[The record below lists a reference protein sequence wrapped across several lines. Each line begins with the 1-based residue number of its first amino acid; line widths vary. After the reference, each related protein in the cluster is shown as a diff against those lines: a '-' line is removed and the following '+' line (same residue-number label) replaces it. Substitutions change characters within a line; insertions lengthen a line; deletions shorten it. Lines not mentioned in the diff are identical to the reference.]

1 MRAVIFA
8 NGIMNQWPMGFELS
22 PGGDLIIAVDG
33 GFKHC
38 RQWNVRPHIIV
49 GDMDSI
55 DPSDLP
61 AQGRGEI
68 EVQRFPARKDETD
81 LHLALQVAIDRNVG
95 GIVILGALGARW
107 DMTFS
112 NVLILLAPFL
122 RHVHVRILESHYE
135 FFCLHG
141 CQKIDLHEKP
151 GHTVSLIPLAGPVKG
166 IRLSGFEYTLENE
179 TLSVG
184 TTRGISNLFKD
195 ENAEIEIKGGHLLV
209 VIDRTRVNRNLMAGL
224 PGSGI

>member
-1 MRAVIFA
+1 MKAVIFA

-22 PGGDLIIAVDG
+22 MERDLIIAADG
-33 GFKHC
+33 GFNHC
-38 RQWNVRPHIIV
+38 RQWNVMPHIIV
-49 GDMDSI
+49 GDMDSVN
-55 DPSDLP
+55 PSDLT
-61 AQGRGEI
+61 AHGHGEI
-68 EVQRFPARKDETD
+68 EIHRFPAKKDETD
-81 LHLALQVAIDRNVG
+81 LHLALQMAIDRNAG
-95 GIVILGALGARW
+95 EIVILGALGARW

-122 RHVHVRILESHYE
+122 RHIHVRILESHYE
-135 FFCLHG
+135 FLCLHG
-141 CQKIDLHEKP
+141 CQKIDLQEKP

-195 ENAEIEIKGGHLLV
+195 ENAEIEIKRGHLLV
-209 VIDRTRVNRNLMAGL
+209 VIDRTRVNRNLMAGS